1 MKKMLSSLI
10 MGLVLVGAM
19 ATLAFASPIVN
30 FGGGTINFSGGT
42 ALNPTNFSFTD
53 SVVTST
59 TPTYAPLVGT
69 TVSITGPFT
78 IGGATA
84 CGATSCFDVLLAGT
98 FTVNAGGFDSLT
110 AAIDIVDIYA
120 SGAAAKGTNY
130 NATANLSG
138 IVGTGQ
144 LAGYMSSGGS
154 VFTTFSFTSPNLP
167 TMAGDA
173 YTGTKSASF
182 LGTLA
187 TPVPEPASLMLLG
200 SGLIGLSGL
209 GFWKRKKNH
218 A

>member
-1 MKKMLSSLI
+1 MKRMLSSLI

-30 FGGGTINFSGGT
+30 FGGGTISFSGGT
-42 ALNPTNFSFTD
+42 ALNPTTFTFSD

-59 TPTYAPLVGT
+59 DPTWGPLVGT

-78 IGGATA
+78 IGDATG
-84 CGATSCFDVLLAGT
+84 CGATSCFDVLIPGT
-98 FTVNAGGFDSLT
+98 FTVNFGGADSLS

-120 SGAAAKGTNY
+120 SGASSKGTNY
-130 NATANLSG
+130 NAKANLTG
-138 IVGTGQ
+138 IVATGV

-154 VFTTFSFTSPNLP
+154 VETGFRFALPTLP

-173 YTGTKSASF
+173 YTGNKNATYSGV
-182 LGTLA
+182 L

-209 GFWKRKKNH
+209 GFWKRKKTH
-218 A
+218 E